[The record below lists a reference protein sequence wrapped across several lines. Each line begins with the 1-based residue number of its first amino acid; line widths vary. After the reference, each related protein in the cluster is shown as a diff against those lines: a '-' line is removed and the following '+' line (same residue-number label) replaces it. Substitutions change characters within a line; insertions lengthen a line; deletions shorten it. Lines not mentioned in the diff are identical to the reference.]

1 MDLATF
7 YFVCVIAFNIAV
19 FNELAWADLFGAGLG
34 RAHSD

>member
-19 FNELAWADLFGAGLG
+19 FNELAWGFFGAGLG